1 MESERQSIMVSVK
14 NDPGV
19 HKIWALMEC
28 SFLQKAPQATG
39 MVEGEYPEEVR
50 GALVP
55 SIIKNIWVKI
65 W

>member
-1 MESERQSIMVSVK
+1 MVSVK

-28 SFLQKAPQATG
+28 SFLQKTPPATG
-39 MVEGEYPEEVR
+39 MVGGEYPEELWA
-50 GALVP
+50 ALVP